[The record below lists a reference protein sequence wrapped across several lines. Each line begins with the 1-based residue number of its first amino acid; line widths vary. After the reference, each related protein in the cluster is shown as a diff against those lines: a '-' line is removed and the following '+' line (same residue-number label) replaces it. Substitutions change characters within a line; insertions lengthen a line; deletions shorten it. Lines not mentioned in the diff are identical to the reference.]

1 MRFLLP
7 DPLGNDKHSQ
17 MFHSSGFAIAA
28 GVVAV
33 GAAAGSAAIS
43 MSAADRAK
51 KAQGAAGAS
60 YTKQLKQAT
69 NQFIEQQDQV
79 KAAIEN
85 IDPNLNIP
93 DYSLLGTADVFAK
106 DKKGKIKKDKKGNPI
121 IAKKGS
127 PSATLEAINAA
138 NQITA
143 NTLQQIDRI
152 VPGSA
157 QAREQAM
164 QSIGQWENNLNQQ
177 YEGLQANQELIDQ
190 QRGVVGSMLR
200 GELTPVQQEQINR
213 AIAERA
219 GAGFNPATAGRV
231 GGFQTAQAQ
240 LADQLRQSSE
250 QRILAGMQLAPGVNE
265 QQRGLAASSI
275 GLSEGFRGLQGTA
288 QNWQQLAGAFTQN
301 VPQIMGLGLQGRGQ
315 NIQVKQ
321 YGIQNAFQQQ
331 GLLSQINQGN
341 YAALTGQAQNIYGVN
356 KENIAASYAAQ
367 QAVGQGVS
375 DIGQATSGALMGY
388 SGALGQMATA
398 QGAGAG
404 TSGLNT
410 ATGFYGTGAQAAKA
424 YGVPASQIQYY
435 QPTSGAG
442 GYYYNA

>member
-51 KAQGAAGAS
+51 KAQGKAGKA
-60 YTKQLKQAT
+60 YAKQLKQAT
-69 NQFIEQQDQV
+69 DQFIKQQDEV
-79 KAAIEN
+79 KSKISA

-93 DYSLLGTADVFAK
+93 EYNLQGATKESIDV
-106 DKKGKIKKDKKGNPI
+106 
-121 IAKKGS
+121 
-127 PSATLEAINAA
+127 A

-143 NTLQQIDRI
+143 NTLKQIENI

-157 QAREQAM
+157 QARAQVM
-164 QSIGQWENNLNQQ
+164 RSIGQWENNLNQQ
-177 YEGLQANQELIDQ
+177 YQGLQANQQLIDQ
-190 QRGVVGSMLR
+190 QRGVVSSMLR

-213 AIAERA
+213 VIAERG
-219 GAGFNPATAGRV
+219 GAGFNPATAGRA

-250 QRILAGMQLAPGVNE
+250 ARILAGMQLAPGVNE

-275 GLSEGFRGLQGTA
+275 GLSEGFRGLQNTMGT
-288 QNWQQLAGAFTQN
+288 WMSLASSWNQN
-301 VPQIMGLGLQGRGQ
+301 VPQMMGIGLQGRGQ
-315 NIQVKQ
+315 DIQVQQ
-321 YGIQNAFQQQ
+321 YGIQNALGQQNAIA
-331 GLLSQINQGN
+331 QINNQQFG
-341 YAALTGQAQNIYGVN
+341 AMTGQAQNIYGIN
-356 KENIAASYAAQ
+356 KDNAAASYAAQ

-375 DIGQATSGALMGY
+375 DIGQATSGALMGM
-388 SGALGQMATA
+388 SGAYGQLAGA
-398 QGAGAG
+398 QGGGYGGYASMGQAQQAAPYAG
-404 TSGLNT
+404 SISQV
-410 ATGFYGTGAQAAKA
+410 YGTG
-424 YGVPASQIQYY
+424 YVPRA
-435 QPTSGAG
+435 TAV
-442 GYYYNA
+442 